1 MYGPHI
7 ALSFNSL
14 DIFSRKHIISFVE
27 LVTVMRI
34 K

>member
-1 MYGPHI
+1 M
-7 ALSFNSL
+7 LSFNSL
-14 DIFSRKHIISFVE
+14 DVLAESIIIISFVE